1 MFHEKPFNFAT
12 LRIGTGIRKLKEGLD
27 PEILAYWYKRIEDKA
42 IESAPSHLKEKIHI
56 TQDRIL
62 WMKFR
67 VDISKRV
74 VPYVMQVIDEDIPM
88 MPYSTGLYFRRV
100 QEYSDKEM
108 KKNCVNYKLHQFIN
122 YKFKNASW

>member
-1 MFHEKPFNFAT
+1 MYHDRPLNFAT
-12 LRIGTGIRKLKEGLD
+12 MRIGTGIKKLKEGLD
-27 PEILAYWYKRIEDKA
+27 PEVLAYWYKRIEDKA

-74 VPYVMQVIDEDIPM
+74 VPYVMQVIDEYIPM

-100 QEYSDKEM
+100 QQILIQEMNKE
-108 KKNCVNYKLHQFIN
+108 LR
-122 YKFKNASW
+122 